1 MSNFDFKKKGAKVLV
16 LSCIDP
22 RFIDK
27 LTNYLNNYKGVQ
39 NDYDLFNLAGAE
51 LGVLAKKPWR
61 ETFLEHIDIA
71 LKLHK
76 IKKIFVFSHID
87 CGMYKVTYD
96 MKEDDNHLLH
106 KVNLDKVIENLK
118 KLHPKLKYKRFLMIE
133 KGIINLD
140 GKVPKKLKAD
150 YDKMMGESN
159 T

>member
-1 MSNFDFKKKGAKVLV
+1 MSNFDFKKKGAEVLV

-27 LTNYLNNYKGVQ
+27 LTDFLNHYKGVQ

-51 LGVLAKKPWR
+51 LGVLTKKPWR
-61 ETFLEHIDIA
+61 ETFLEHVDIA

-118 KLHPKLKYKRFLMIE
+118 DLHPKLKYKRFLMTE
-133 KGIINLD
+133 KGIVNLD
-140 GKVPKKLKAD
+140 GKVPNKLKAD
-150 YDKMMGESN
+150 YEKMMGKEK
-159 T
+159 